1 MLIFGIDFALKM
13 RYWLEHGKELSVK
26 KNMPNTNKLSSKGS
40 HILPAINKELRAFL
54 RYSLVS
60 ESFWEKWTAIDFGFE
75 RIKCWEVKGCKKER
89 CPSFMDADCRCWLR
103 VGTLCGGIVQGDF
116 AKKYESCFE
125 CDVMQIISSDQV
137 RAIYEDI
144 NILIHHLKN
153 RDEKIMAMAI
163 RDPLTNAYNRAYF
176 NEYIDKWI
184 AQTVRYGKIMSFII
198 IDLDGFKQLNDRHG
212 HHAGDNVLV
221 ETAILIQHNLRKAD
235 LLFRYG
241 GDEFLLVL
249 PNTDCETAEIL
260 SSRLKKEI
268 DKWNS
273 QNEFYEGFRL
283 SISAGCSTWKKGDD
297 LFLKII
303 EADSLMYVD
312 KRTKG

>member
-1 MLIFGIDFALKM
+1 MKGM
-13 RYWLEHGKELSVK
+13 RLVMK
-26 KNMPNTNKLSSKGS
+26 KNMPNANKLSSKGS
-40 HILPAINKELRAFL
+40 HILGAINKELRAFL
-54 RYSLVS
+54 RHSLVS

-103 VGTLCGGIVQGDF
+103 VGTLCGGTVQGDF

-125 CDVMQIISSDQV
+125 CEVMQIIGSDKV

-153 RDEKIMAMAI
+153 RD
-163 RDPLTNAYNRAYF
+163 
-176 NEYIDKWI
+176 
-184 AQTVRYGKIMSFII
+184 GKI
-198 IDLDGFKQLNDRHG
+198 
-212 HHAGDNVLV
+212 
-221 ETAILIQHNLRKAD
+221 KAD

-273 QNEFYEGFRL
+273 QNELYEGFRL

-297 LFLKII
+297 LFLKLK
-303 EADSLMYVD
+303 EADNLMYVD